1 MTHPTTSLVF
11 RRTDGDLPRTI
22 EQSTE
27 ALPAPDELGSR
38 DVLIKIH
45 AVSLNFRDV
54 AMLNGRYP
62 VEVQQYGIPCSDCA
76 AEVIAVGPAVQDFVV
91 GDRVAPIFD
100 LNNLTGHEDKP
111 MRALGGDHPGVLR
124 EYAVFDEEVLV
135 HLPKHL
141 TWEEAATLTCAGVT
155 AWNALDTP
163 TSAREEAAALLQ
175 GTGGVSLFALLLCL
189 ASGIKPIITSSS
201 DEKLVAIKKLGSSIH
216 GINYKTTTDQK
227 AEILQATNGK
237 GVDFVV
243 NNTGPASIPDD
254 IGFLRQR
261 GGTVS
266 LVGFLE
272 GGGSNWEP
280 GAVMALMS
288 KAAKL
293 KYVMAPEMIVVFT
306 WILLFGVA
314 DIRYRGVAVGS
325 KLDYERMNDFLQE
338 KNVNLGP
345 IIDRVFPFQ
354 DSKAA
359 FEYLYS
365 GKHVGKVVIKL

>member
-1 MTHPTTSLVF
+1 MTSPTTSAVF

-22 EQSTE
+22 EQSSE
-27 ALPAPDELGSR
+27 PVPKPEELGSS

-62 VEVQQYGIPCSDCA
+62 VEVEHRGIPCSDCA
-76 AEVIAVGPAVQDFVV
+76 AEVIAVGPAVRDFVV

-100 LNNLTGHEDKP
+100 LGNFTGQEDGSF
-111 MRALGGDHPGVLR
+111 RALGGDAPGVLR
-124 EYAVFDEEVLV
+124 EYAVFNESVLV

-141 TWEEAATLTCAGVT
+141 TWEEAATITCAGVT
-155 AWNALDTP
+155 AWTALDTP
-163 TSAREEAAALLQ
+163 TSARKGAAALLQ
-175 GTGGVSLFALLLCL
+175 GTGGVSMFALLLCL

-201 DEKLVAIKKLGSSIH
+201 DEKLESIKKLDPRIC

-227 AEILQATNGK
+227 AEILRATDGK

-243 NNTGPASIPDD
+243 NNTGAASIPDD
-254 IGFLRQR
+254 IGFLCQR

-266 LVGFLE
+266 LIGFLD
-272 GGGSNWEP
+272 GTSPNWEP
-280 GAVMALMS
+280 NAIMALMG

-293 KYVMAPEMIVVFT
+293 KGI
-306 WILLFGVA
+306 
-314 DIRYRGVAVGS
+314 AVGS
-325 KLDYERMNDFLQE
+325 KLDYQRLNEFLEE
-338 KNVNLGP
+338 KRVNLGSV
-345 IIDRVFPFQ
+345 IGRVFPFQ
-354 DSKAA
+354 ESKEA

-365 GKHVGKVVIKL
+365 GQHVGKVVIKL